1 MNNLDIVLIV
11 ALIIG
16 FAIGY
21 FKGLISQLS
30 FGVGIVIGL
39 LQAVLFYAPVAQRI
53 QSATGWESIVCT
65 AAAFIGIILA
75 VILLFKIAGWIVSAL
90 LKAIHLAFIDRI
102 LGAVL
107 STVIAILL
115 VVGITNAGNAI
126 TKAMIAKK
134 IFFIMLICLIG
145 YCSLMHLGDKIT
157 KNLSIITQFSG

>member
-1 MNNLDIVLIV
+1 MNNVDIVLIV

-126 TKAMIAKK
+126 MPEIKLFSRTTQKES
-134 IFFIMLICLIG
+134 ML
-145 YCSLMHLGDKIT
+145 YNKVQNIT
-157 KNLSIITQFSG
+157 LSILGELKKDIDEKTE

>member
-90 LKAIHLAFIDRI
+90 LKAIHLAFMDRI

-126 TKAMIAKK
+126 MPEIKLFSRTTQKES
-134 IFFIMLICLIG
+134 ML
-145 YCSLMHLGDKIT
+145 YNKVQNIT
-157 KNLSIITQFSG
+157 LSILGELKKDIDEKTE

>member
-90 LKAIHLAFIDRI
+90 LKAIHLAFIARI

-126 TKAMIAKK
+126 MPEIKLFSRTTQKES
-134 IFFIMLICLIG
+134 ML
-145 YCSLMHLGDKIT
+145 YNKVQNIT
-157 KNLSIITQFSG
+157 LSILGELKKDIDEKTE

>member
-1 MNNLDIVLIV
+1 MDIVLIV

-90 LKAIHLAFIDRI
+90 LKAIHLAFMDRI

-115 VVGITNAGNAI
+115 VVGITNVGNAI
-126 TKAMIAKK
+126 MPEIKLFSRTTQKES
-134 IFFIMLICLIG
+134 ML
-145 YCSLMHLGDKIT
+145 YNKVQNIT
-157 KNLSIITQFSG
+157 LSILGELKKDIDEKTE

>member
-1 MNNLDIVLIV
+1 MDIVLIV

-90 LKAIHLAFIDRI
+90 LKAIHLAFMDRI

-126 TKAMIAKK
+126 MPEIKLFSRTTQKES
-134 IFFIMLICLIG
+134 ML
-145 YCSLMHLGDKIT
+145 YNKVQNIT
-157 KNLSIITQFSG
+157 LSILGELKKDIDEKTE

>member
-126 TKAMIAKK
+126 MPEIKLFSRTTQKES
-134 IFFIMLICLIG
+134 ML
-145 YCSLMHLGDKIT
+145 YNKVQNIT
-157 KNLSIITQFSG
+157 LSILGELKKDIDEKTE

>member
-1 MNNLDIVLIV
+1 MDIVLIV

-126 TKAMIAKK
+126 MPEIKLFSRTTQKES
-134 IFFIMLICLIG
+134 ML
-145 YCSLMHLGDKIT
+145 YNKVQNIT
-157 KNLSIITQFSG
+157 LSILGELKKDIDEKTE

>member
-90 LKAIHLAFIDRI
+90 LKAIHLAFMDRI

-115 VVGITNAGNAI
+115 VVGITNVGNAI
-126 TKAMIAKK
+126 MPEIKLFSRTTQKES
-134 IFFIMLICLIG
+134 ML
-145 YCSLMHLGDKIT
+145 YNKVQNIT
-157 KNLSIITQFSG
+157 LSILGELKKDIDEKTE

>member
-107 STVIAILL
+107 STIIAILL

-126 TKAMIAKK
+126 MPEIKLFSRTTQKES
-134 IFFIMLICLIG
+134 ML
-145 YCSLMHLGDKIT
+145 YNKVQNIT
-157 KNLSIITQFSG
+157 LSILGELKKDIDEKTE

>member
-39 LQAVLFYAPVAQRI
+39 LQAMLFYAPVAQRI

-90 LKAIHLAFIDRI
+90 LKAIHLAFMDRI

-126 TKAMIAKK
+126 MPEIKLFSRTTQKES
-134 IFFIMLICLIG
+134 ML
-145 YCSLMHLGDKIT
+145 YNKVQNIT
-157 KNLSIITQFSG
+157 LSILGELKKDIDEKTE

>member
-126 TKAMIAKK
+126 MPEIKLFSRTTQKES
-134 IFFIMLICLIG
+134 MLFN
-145 YCSLMHLGDKIT
+145 KVQNIT
-157 KNLSIITQFSG
+157 LSILGELKKDIDEKTE